1 MKQIIYAL
9 ALAVIMLCSTSVTAE
24 ELNKGSLTRL
34 SHLLKKGSAAGIKLP
49 DAEKK
54 EVEQLLLNVLPDN
67 NYIGRNKEWKVT
79 YHDVKDGDFFQADLK
94 NKGDKSFD
102 KYIWFHILYKQEKPS
117 FYGSEDFEG
126 YRGMGMKD
134 AHYFILV
141 GNVEIR
147 AVASSEQYKS
157 DSKIRDMLRAFKLK
171 EIEKL

>member
-1 MKQIIYAL
+1 MKQIICAL

-24 ELNKGSLTRL
+24 DLTRL

-54 EVEQLLLNVLPDN
+54 EVEQLLLNVLPDT
-67 NYIGRNKEWKVT
+67 NYIGKDKEWDIT
-79 YHDVKDGDFFQADLK
+79 YHDMEDGDFFQADIK

-102 KYIWFHILYKQEKPS
+102 KDIWFHILYKQEKPS

-157 DSKIRDMLRAFKLK
+157 DSKIKNMLRAFKLK